1 MNLVSIS
8 QSVLWIY
15 VRFSEPGA
23 SIYLIFCDIYAP
35 THMITD
41 WQRYL
46 CDWQNNLKVFCTCV
60 TSHVVERSRFPCNI
74 FCRYEGAAG
83 RYEFDVLRQ
92 GGSADWSAAEEMLN
106 NDSEIDL
113 CTSFVGFWF
122 EGLRVTAVVFSLS
135 EHGFWLLY
143 KGTIG

>member
-1 MNLVSIS
+1 
-8 QSVLWIY
+8 
-15 VRFSEPGA
+15 
-23 SIYLIFCDIYAP
+23 
-35 THMITD
+35 
-41 WQRYL
+41 
-46 CDWQNNLKVFCTCV
+46 
-60 TSHVVERSRFPCNI
+60 
-74 FCRYEGAAG
+74 
-83 RYEFDVLRQ
+83 LRQ